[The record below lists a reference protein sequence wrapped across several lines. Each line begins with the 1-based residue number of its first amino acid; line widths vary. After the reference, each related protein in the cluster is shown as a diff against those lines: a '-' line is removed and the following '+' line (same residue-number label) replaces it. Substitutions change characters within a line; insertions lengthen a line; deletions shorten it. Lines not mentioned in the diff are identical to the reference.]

1 MTYVARSGRGAQP
14 QLAATVEEM
23 RALRRRFEG
32 SVGLVP
38 TLGFLHE
45 GHLSLVRA
53 ARQRDDHVVVSCFVN
68 PTQFGPGED
77 YERYPHDP
85 ERDLSL
91 LRPEGVDAVFLPAKE
106 EIYPEGDATFVE
118 VAGMDDILEGA
129 HRPGHLRGVA
139 TVVAKL
145 LHIIQPHRA
154 YFGQK
159 DAQQLVVVQRMV
171 RDLHLDIEIVARPTV
186 REPDGLAMSSRNVY
200 LSPQERE
207 AALGLSKALRQA
219 ERRFAGGERDG
230 ERLRTAMREL
240 IAQEP
245 LAQLDYVSVADV
257 ETLQELELVGGAAL
271 ASLAVRIGNTRL
283 IDNVTL
289 LPE

>member
-1 MTYVARSGRGAQP
+1 MEV
-14 QLAATVEEM
+14 AATVEEM

-53 ARQRDDHVVVSCFVN
+53 ARQRDGHVVVSCFVN

-106 EIYPEGDATFVE
+106 EIYPHGDATFVE
-118 VAGMDDILEGA
+118 VAGMDEILEGA

-145 LHIIQPHRA
+145 FHIVQPHRA

-171 RDLHLDIEIVARPTV
+171 RDLHLDIEIVPLPTV
-186 REPDGLAMSSRNVY
+186 REPDGLAMSSRNAY

-207 AALGLSKALRQA
+207 AAIVLSKALRQA
-219 ERRFAGGERDG
+219 EELFADGERDG
-230 ERLRTAMREL
+230 ERLRTSMREL

-257 ETLQELELVGGAAL
+257 ETLRELELVEGAAL
-271 ASLAVRIGNTRL
+271 ASLAVRIGRTRL

-289 LPE
+289 RPE

>member
-1 MTYVARSGRGAQP
+1 MEV
-14 QLAATVEEM
+14 AATVEEM

-106 EIYPEGDATFVE
+106 EIYPNGDATFVE
-118 VAGMDDILEGA
+118 VAGMDELLEGA

-145 LHIIQPHRA
+145 LHIVQPHRA

-159 DAQQLVVVQRMV
+159 DAQQLIVVQRMV
-171 RDLHLDIEIVARPTV
+171 RDLHFDVEIVARPTV

-200 LSPQERE
+200 LSPQERK
-207 AALGLSKALRQA
+207 AALVLSKALRQA
-219 ERRFAGGERDG
+219 EQRLADGERDG

-240 IAQEP
+240 IGQEP

-257 ETLQELELVGGAAL
+257 ETLQELELVEGAAL
-271 ASLAVRIGNTRL
+271 ASLAVRIGHTRL

>member
-1 MTYVARSGRGAQP
+1 MEV
-14 QLAATVEEM
+14 AATVEEM

-53 ARQRDDHVVVSCFVN
+53 ARQRDGHVVVSCFVN

-85 ERDLSL
+85 EGDLSL

-106 EIYPEGDATFVE
+106 EIYPSGDATFVE
-118 VAGMDDILEGA
+118 VAGMDEILEGA

-145 LHIIQPHRA
+145 LHIVQPHRT

-159 DAQQLVVVQRMV
+159 DAQQLVVVRRMV
-171 RDLHLDIEIVARPTV
+171 RALHLDVEIVARPTV
-186 REPDGLAMSSRNVY
+186 REPDGLAMSSRNIY
-200 LSPQERE
+200 RSPQERE
-207 AALGLSKALRQA
+207 AALVLSKALRQA
-219 ERRFAGGERDG
+219 EELFAGGERDG

-240 IAQEP
+240 IGQEP

-257 ETLQELELVGGAAL
+257 ETLQELELVEGAAL
-271 ASLAVRIGNTRL
+271 ASLAVRIGRTRL
-283 IDNVTL
+283 IDNVIL
-289 LPE
+289 QS

>member
-1 MTYVARSGRGAQP
+1 MEV
-14 QLAATVEEM
+14 AATVEEM

-53 ARQRDDHVVVSCFVN
+53 ARQRDGHVVVSCFVN

-106 EIYPEGDATFVE
+106 EIYPNGDATFVE
-118 VAGMDDILEGA
+118 VAGMDDLLEGA

-145 LHIIQPHRA
+145 LHIVQPHRA

-159 DAQQLVVVQRMV
+159 DAQQLVVVRRMV
-171 RDLHLDIEIVARPTV
+171 RDLHLDVEIVARPTV

-207 AALGLSKALRQA
+207 AAIVLSKALRQA
-219 ERRFAGGERDG
+219 EELFAGGERDG

-257 ETLQELELVGGAAL
+257 ETLQELELVEGAAL
-271 ASLAVRIGNTRL
+271 ASLAVRIGRTRL
-283 IDNVTL
+283 IDNVIL
-289 LPE
+289 QS

>member
-1 MTYVARSGRGAQP
+1 MEV
-14 QLAATVEEM
+14 AATVEEM

-53 ARQRDDHVVVSCFVN
+53 ARQREGHVVVSCFVN

-106 EIYPEGDATFVE
+106 EIYPDGDATFVE
-118 VAGMDDILEGA
+118 VAGMDDLLEGA

-145 LHIIQPHRA
+145 LHIVQPHRA

-159 DAQQLVVVQRMV
+159 DAQQLVVVRRMV
-171 RDLHLDIEIVARPTV
+171 RDLHLDVEIVARPTV

-207 AALGLSKALRQA
+207 AALVLSKALRQA
-219 ERRFAGGERDG
+219 EERFAGGERDG

-240 IAQEP
+240 IGQEP

-257 ETLQELELVGGAAL
+257 ETLQELELVEGAAL
-271 ASLAVRIGNTRL
+271 ASLAVRIGRTRL

-289 LPE
+289 LPK

>member
-1 MTYVARSGRGAQP
+1 MEV
-14 QLAATVEEM
+14 AATVEEM

-53 ARQRDDHVVVSCFVN
+53 ARQRDGHVVVSCFVN

-106 EIYPEGDATFVE
+106 EIYPNGDTTFVE
-118 VAGMDDILEGA
+118 VAGMDEILEGA

-145 LHIIQPHRA
+145 LHIVQPHRA

-159 DAQQLVVVQRMV
+159 DAQQLVVVRRMV
-171 RDLHLDIEIVARPTV
+171 RDLHLDVEIVARPTV

-207 AALGLSKALRQA
+207 AALVLSKALRQA
-219 ERRFAGGERDG
+219 EQRFAGGERDG

-240 IAQEP
+240 IGQEP

-257 ETLQELELVGGAAL
+257 ETLQELELVEGAAL
-271 ASLAVRIGNTRL
+271 ASLAVRIGRTRL
-283 IDNVTL
+283 IDNVIL
-289 LPE
+289 QS

>member
-1 MTYVARSGRGAQP
+1 MEV
-14 QLAATVEEM
+14 AATVEEM

-106 EIYPEGDATFVE
+106 EIYPNGDATFVE

-145 LHIIQPHRA
+145 LHIVQPHRA

-159 DAQQLVVVQRMV
+159 DAQQLVVVRRMV
-171 RDLHLDIEIVARPTV
+171 RDLHLDVEIVPLPTV

-207 AALGLSKALRQA
+207 AAIVLSKALRQA

-257 ETLQELELVGGAAL
+257 ETLQELELVEGAAL
-271 ASLAVRIGNTRL
+271 ASLAVRIGRTRL

>member
-1 MTYVARSGRGAQP
+1 MEV
-14 QLAATVEEM
+14 AATVEEM

-68 PTQFGPGED
+68 PTQFSPGED

-106 EIYPEGDATFVE
+106 EIYPNGDATFVE
-118 VAGMDDILEGA
+118 VAGMDELLEGA

-145 LHIIQPHRA
+145 LHIVQPQRA

-159 DAQQLVVVQRMV
+159 DAQQLVVIQRMV
-171 RDLHLDIEIVARPTV
+171 RDLHLDVEIVARPTV

-207 AALGLSKALRQA
+207 AALVLSKALRQA
-219 ERRFAGGERDG
+219 EELFADGERDG
-230 ERLRTAMREL
+230 ERLRSAMREL

-257 ETLQELELVGGAAL
+257 ETLQELELVEGFAL
-271 ASLAVRIGNTRL
+271 ASLAVRIGHTRL

>member
-1 MTYVARSGRGAQP
+1 MEV
-14 QLAATVEEM
+14 AATVEEM

-53 ARQRDDHVVVSCFVN
+53 ARQRDGHVVVSCFVN

-85 ERDLSL
+85 EGDLSL

-106 EIYPEGDATFVE
+106 EIYPSGDATFVE
-118 VAGMDDILEGA
+118 VAGMDEILEGA

-145 LHIIQPHRA
+145 FHIVQPHRA

-171 RDLHLDIEIVARPTV
+171 RDLHLDIEIVPLPTI

-207 AALGLSKALRQA
+207 AALVLSKALRQA
-219 ERRFAGGERDG
+219 EELFAGGERDG

-240 IAQEP
+240 IGQEP

-257 ETLQELELVGGAAL
+257 ETLQELELVEGAAL
-271 ASLAVRIGNTRL
+271 ASLAVRIGRTRL

-289 LPE
+289 LPK

>member
-91 LRPEGVDAVFLPAKE
+91 LRPEGVDAVFLPVKE
-106 EIYPEGDATFVE
+106 EIYPNGDATFVE

-129 HRPGHLRGVA
+129 QRPGHLRGVA

-145 LHIIQPHRA
+145 LHIVQPHRA

-159 DAQQLVVVQRMV
+159 DAQQLVVVRRMV
-171 RDLHLDIEIVARPTV
+171 RDLHLDVEIVARPTV

-207 AALGLSKALRQA
+207 AALVLSKALRQA
-219 ERRFAGGERDG
+219 EELFAGGERDG

-257 ETLQELELVGGAAL
+257 ETLQELELVEGAAL
-271 ASLAVRIGNTRL
+271 ASLAVRIGRTRL
-283 IDNVTL
+283 IDNVIL
-289 LPE
+289 QS

>member
-1 MTYVARSGRGAQP
+1 MEV
-14 QLAATVEEM
+14 AATVEEM

-53 ARQRDDHVVVSCFVN
+53 ARQRDDRVVVSCFVN

-106 EIYPEGDATFVE
+106 EIYPDGDTTFVE
-118 VAGMDDILEGA
+118 VAGMDDLLEGA

-145 LHIIQPHRA
+145 LHIVQPTA
-154 YFGQK
+154 PTS
-159 DAQQLVVVQRMV
+159 
-171 RDLHLDIEIVARPTV
+171 ARRTPSSSLWSGGWCATCTWTSRSWPAPPSASRTV
-186 REPDGLAMSSRNVY
+186 
-200 LSPQERE
+200 
-207 AALGLSKALRQA
+207 
-219 ERRFAGGERDG
+219 
-230 ERLRTAMREL
+230 
-240 IAQEP
+240 
-245 LAQLDYVSVADV
+245 
-257 ETLQELELVGGAAL
+257 
-271 ASLAVRIGNTRL
+271 
-283 IDNVTL
+283 
-289 LPE
+289 LP

>member
-1 MTYVARSGRGAQP
+1 MEV
-14 QLAATVEEM
+14 AATVEEM

-53 ARQRDDHVVVSCFVN
+53 ARQRDDRVVVSCFVN

-106 EIYPEGDATFVE
+106 EIYRDGDATFVE
-118 VAGMDDILEGA
+118 VAGMDDLLEGA

-145 LHIIQPHRA
+145 LHIVQPHRA

-159 DAQQLVVVQRMV
+159 DAQQLVVVRRMV
-171 RDLHLDIEIVARPTV
+171 RDLHLDVEIVARPTV

-207 AALGLSKALRQA
+207 AALVLSKALRQA
-219 ERRFAGGERDG
+219 EQRFAGGERDG

-240 IAQEP
+240 IGQEP

-257 ETLQELELVGGAAL
+257 ETLQELELVEGAAL
-271 ASLAVRIGNTRL
+271 ASLAVRIGRTRL
-283 IDNVTL
+283 IDNVIL
-289 LPE
+289 QS

>member
-1 MTYVARSGRGAQP
+1 MEV
-14 QLAATVEEM
+14 AATVEEM

-53 ARQRDDHVVVSCFVN
+53 ARQREGHVVVSCFVN

-91 LRPEGVDAVFLPAKE
+91 LRPERVDAVFLPAKE
-106 EIYPEGDATFVE
+106 EIYPNGDTTFVE
-118 VAGMDDILEGA
+118 VAGMDDLLEGA

-145 LHIIQPHRA
+145 LHIVQPHRA

-159 DAQQLVVVQRMV
+159 DAQQLAVVRRMV
-171 RDLHLDIEIVARPTV
+171 RDLHLDVEIVARPTV

-207 AALGLSKALRQA
+207 AALVLSKALRQA
-219 ERRFAGGERDG
+219 EERFAGGERDG

-240 IAQEP
+240 IGQEP

-257 ETLQELELVGGAAL
+257 ETLQELELVAGAAL
-271 ASLAVRIGNTRL
+271 ASLAVRIGRTRL
-283 IDNVTL
+283 IDNVIL
-289 LPE
+289 QL

>member
-1 MTYVARSGRGAQP
+1 MEV
-14 QLAATVEEM
+14 AATVEEM

-53 ARQRDDHVVVSCFVN
+53 ARQRDGHVVVSCFVN

-91 LRPEGVDAVFLPAKE
+91 LRQEEVDAVFLPAKE
-106 EIYPEGDATFVE
+106 EIYRDGDATFVE
-118 VAGMDDILEGA
+118 VAGMDDLLEGA

-145 LHIIQPHRA
+145 LHIVQPNRA

-159 DAQQLVVVQRMV
+159 DAQQLVVVRRMV
-171 RDLHLDIEIVARPTV
+171 RDLHLDVEIVPLPTV

-207 AALGLSKALRQA
+207 AALVLSKALQQA
-219 ERRFAGGERDG
+219 EQRFAGGERDG

-240 IAQEP
+240 IGQEP

-257 ETLQELELVGGAAL
+257 ETLQELELVEGAAL
-271 ASLAVRIGNTRL
+271 ASLAVRIGRTRL
-283 IDNVTL
+283 IDNVIL
-289 LPE
+289 QS